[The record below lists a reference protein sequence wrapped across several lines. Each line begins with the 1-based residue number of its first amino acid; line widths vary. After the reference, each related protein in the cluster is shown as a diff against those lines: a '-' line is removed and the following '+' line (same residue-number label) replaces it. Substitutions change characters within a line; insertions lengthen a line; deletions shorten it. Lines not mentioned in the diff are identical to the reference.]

1 MTVLKIASH
10 TTGAAGP
17 SSDAQQGR
25 GGAVSPLRQRMIRDM
40 KLAGLTL
47 NTQQCYLRAVVAL
60 QRHTDTCPDKLT
72 EEQVYQY
79 VLWLRDAKGVPK
91 STCQPHWHGIKF
103 FYFRTLGVDWPLF
116 TRKKV
121 RQLNRQDAANLP
133 LRPPTDDAAVD

>member
-60 QRHTDTCPDKLT
+60 QRHTDTRPDLAGDPHR
-72 EEQVYQY
+72 Y
-79 VLWLRDAKGVPK
+79 V
-91 STCQPHWHGIKF
+91 
-103 FYFRTLGVDWPLF
+103 
-116 TRKKV
+116 
-121 RQLNRQDAANLP
+121 
-133 LRPPTDDAAVD
+133 